1 MIPASI
7 RLHHAGIDRKALA
20 FDEARVHACPHNGL
34 EHMPKG
40 ITLAKAAMP
49 IDRERRMVRHLV
61 VEIEATEPAIGKVKL
76 HFLAQPA
83 LRTDA
88 VAVADNQHPDHELG
102 VDRRPAD
109 LAVEGP
115 QLLAKVS
122 HYPRHHRIDA
132 AKKMVPRNTTFEVE
146 EIEQLALI
154 DILSTHHDPP
164 PLPRTSGRRNHDSST
179 TTSDFFN
186 SIDPFRSVAEIGI
199 PQCNKPLTD
208 PPPTRYAVANS
219 VA

>member
-1 MIPASI
+1 
-7 RLHHAGIDRKALA
+7 
-20 FDEARVHACPHNGL
+20 
-34 EHMPKG
+34 MPKG
-40 ITLAKAAMP
+40 ITLAEAAMP
-49 IDRERRMVRHLV
+49 IDRERRMVRHFVL
-61 VEIEATEPAIGKVKL
+61 EIEATEPAIGKVKL

-88 VAVADNQHPDHELG
+88 VAVADDQHPDHEFG

-154 DILSTHHDPP
+154 DILPTHHDPP

-186 SIDPFRSVAEIGI
+186 NIDPDRKSACCRQRLNGYDRSNTLTVEWPRPNGSPPTLAGPFRSYNYQQISLARLQTTQAESGDSSI
-199 PQCNKPLTD
+199 
-208 PPPTRYAVANS
+208 AWV
-219 VA
+219 

>member
-102 VDRRPAD
+102 IDRRPAN

-115 QLLAKVS
+115 QLLAKLS
-122 HYPRHHRIDA
+122 HYLRHHRIDA
-132 AKKMVPRNTTFEVE
+132 ANKMVPRNTTFEVE
-146 EIEQLALI
+146 QIEQLALI
-154 DILSTHHDPP
+154 DVLPTHHDLP
-164 PLPRTSGRRNHDSST
+164 PLLRASGRRNHDSPVT
-179 TTSDFFN
+179 TRDFFN
-186 SIDPFRSVAEIGI
+186 RIVESPGGI
-199 PQCNKPLTD
+199 SPPGAPKTVREPLD
-208 PPPTRYAVANS
+208 S
-219 VA
+219 HG

>member
-1 MIPASI
+1 
-7 RLHHAGIDRKALA
+7 
-20 FDEARVHACPHNGL
+20 GL

-88 VAVADNQHPDHELG
+88 VAVADNQHPDHEFG

-122 HYPRHHRIDA
+122 HYPRHQRIDA

-154 DILSTHHDPP
+154 DILPAHHDPP

-186 SIDPFRSVAEIGI
+186 SIGQKRRSQQHSRESAL
-199 PQCNKPLTD
+199 PLLNGNPRLRSSLPRSAQQRLCAVRD
-208 PPPTRYAVANS
+208 PPVSALPRIGRGSLPHY
-219 VA
+219 

>member
-1 MIPASI
+1 
-7 RLHHAGIDRKALA
+7 
-20 FDEARVHACPHNGL
+20 
-34 EHMPKG
+34 MPKG
-40 ITLAKAAMP
+40 ITLAEAAMP
-49 IDRERRMVRHLV
+49 IDRERRMVRHFV

-88 VAVADNQHPDHELG
+88 VAVADNQHPDHEFG

-115 QLLAKVS
+115 QPLAKVS
-122 HYPRHHRIDA
+122 HYPRYQRIDA

-146 EIEQLALI
+146 EREQLALI
-154 DILSTHHDPP
+154 DILSAHHDPP

-186 SIDPFRSVAEIGI
+186 SIDPKRASVVSRVSLGRS
-199 PQCNKPLTD
+199 P
-208 PPPTRYAVANS
+208 
-219 VA
+219 

>member
-1 MIPASI
+1 SFGNRSPGWPMAIAAPSGRSADTAISSSL
-7 RLHHAGIDRKALA
+7 RLRLTSRSKRR
-20 FDEARVHACPHNGL
+20 FDV
-34 EHMPKG
+34 
-40 ITLAKAAMP
+40 T
-49 IDRERRMVRHLV
+49 
-61 VEIEATEPAIGKVKL
+61 
-76 HFLAQPA
+76 
-83 LRTDA
+83 
-88 VAVADNQHPDHELG
+88 VAELG

-109 LAVEGP
+109 LAVEEP

-154 DILSTHHDPP
+154 DILPTHHDPP

-186 SIDPFRSVAEIGI
+186 TSTRIG
-199 PQCNKPLTD
+199 PRALCRRLTGCTVV
-208 PPPTRYAVANS
+208 PTPAD
-219 VA
+219 

>member
-1 MIPASI
+1 MPKRI
-7 RLHHAGIDRKALA
+7 ALA
-20 FDEARVHACPHNGL
+20 KTAV
-34 EHMPKG
+34 
-40 ITLAKAAMP
+40 P
-49 IDRERRMVRHLV
+49 IDRERRMVGHLV
-61 VEIEATEPAIGKVKL
+61 VKLEATKPAIGKVKL

-83 LRTDA
+83 LRADA

-109 LAVEGP
+109 FAVEGP

-122 HYPRHHRIDA
+122 HYPRHYRIDA

-154 DILSTHHDPP
+154 DILPTHHDPP

-186 SIDPFRSVAEIGI
+186 NIGQKRRSQQRSRCVRFAQILLQKSPMRKAIAPWHRVRALVAARSVEARAM
-199 PQCNKPLTD
+199 KRL
-208 PPPTRYAVANS
+208 R
-219 VA
+219 